1 MIIILLNILTTVT
14 VTIFTAILIIIVV
27 VNAIIIIIIIIIIIF
42 NVTNN
47 FRDAFQFYS
56 LAGPTSPFLLM
67 WLAWLKQ
74 NCFLMD

>member
-27 VNAIIIIIIIIIIIF
+27 VNAIIIIIIIIIIF

>member
-14 VTIFTAILIIIVV
+14 VTIFTAILITTVV
-27 VNAIIIIIIIIIIIF
+27 INAIIIIIIIIIF
-42 NVTNN
+42 NVTKN
-47 FRDAFQFYS
+47 FRDALQLYS
-56 LAGPTSPFLLM
+56 LAGLTSPFLLT